1 MHREK
6 LSTKIIRMIISIR
19 NSLEEIETEKIS
31 SYQECR
37 RLEKLDKLFTSTLL
51 YTLIDEIDL

>member
-1 MHREK
+1 MHRKK

-19 NSLEEIETEKIS
+19 NSLEEIETQKIS

-37 RLEKLDKLFTSTLL
+37 RLEKLDKVFTSTLI